1 MIRCILFDLDD
12 TLYPQQSGVMD
23 RIRERMLCYL
33 RSRLNLS
40 LDEADALRRHYFQTY
55 GTTMRGLQINYQI
68 DTEEYLAYVHNIP
81 LQEYLGANA
90 RLDSV
95 LASIPETK
103 VVFTNSSREHATRV
117 LDLLGVRHHFER
129 IIDVRDVGY
138 ESKPQPTAYQLACD
152 LLGVRPEECV
162 LIDDNTRNLHPA
174 KALGMTTVLIRDG
187 SAAEPTYASAGPAD
201 GSADH
206 IISCIEEIGKVMDDI
221 HEQSLVSGSGCS

>member
-68 DTEEYLAYVHNIP
+68 DTEEYLAYVHDVP
-81 LQEYLGANA
+81 LHEHLGANA

-103 VVFTNSSREHATRV
+103 VVFTNSSREHAARV

-129 IIDVRDVGY
+129 IIDVRDVDY

-187 SAAEPTYASAGPAD
+187 SAAEPTYTSADPAD

>member
-12 TLYPQQSGVMD
+12 TLYPCHAGVMD
-23 RIRERMLCYL
+23 QIRDRMLVYL

-40 LDEADALRRHYFQTY
+40 SDEADALRRYYFQTF

-68 DTEEYLAYVHNIP
+68 DTEEYLDYVHNIP
-81 LQEYLGANA
+81 LHEYLTANA
-90 RLDSV
+90 RLDAV

-117 LDLLGVRHHFER
+117 LDRLGITRHFDR

-138 ESKPQPTAYQLACD
+138 ESKPQPAAYLLACD
-152 LLGVRPEECV
+152 LLGVLPEECV
-162 LIDDNTRNLHPA
+162 MVDDNNRNLRPA
-174 KALGMTTVLIRDG
+174 KALGMTTVLVLDG
-187 SAAEPTYASAGPAD
+187 NAPSSENAD

-206 IISCIEEIGKVMDDI
+206 VISCIEEIGKVMDDI
-221 HEQSLVSGSGCS
+221 HEQSPVPGSGS